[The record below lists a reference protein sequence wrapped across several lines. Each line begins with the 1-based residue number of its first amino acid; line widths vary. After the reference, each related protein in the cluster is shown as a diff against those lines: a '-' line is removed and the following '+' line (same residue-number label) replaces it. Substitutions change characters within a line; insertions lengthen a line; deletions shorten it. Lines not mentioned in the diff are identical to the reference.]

1 MPLCVIFNLSMEF
14 GVFPH
19 EWKKSFITRLFKS
32 CDRNNIENYRP
43 ISGLLIIAKVFESL
57 VKSLSNSVNSYI
69 IPEQHGFIVGKNT
82 VTNLAIYSHDIVH
95 FFFYVID
102 MYYIYT
108 DFKKEFDKVN
118 HLILLNKLNNF
129 GIHGPLLKWFESYL
143 VDRQQIVKINNYFSR
158 PFFPPSGV
166 PQGSHLG
173 PFVFL
178 IFINDILLN
187 VKNSKALMFADDLKL
202 YYTIHNLNDCLRLQD
217 DLDLILNWCNI
228 NDM

>member
-1 MPLCVIFNLSMEF
+1 ME
-14 GVFPH
+14 
-19 EWKKSFITRLFKS
+19 
-32 CDRNNIENYRP
+32 
-43 ISGLLIIAKVFESL
+43 SGL
-57 VKSLSNSVNSYI
+57 
-69 IPEQHGFIVGKNT
+69 Q
-82 VTNLAIYSHDIVH
+82 
-95 FFFYVID
+95 ID
-102 MYYIYT
+102 SIYT
-108 DFKKEFDKVN
+108 DFKKAFDRVN
-118 HLILLNKLNNF
+118 HSILPNKLNNF

-158 PFFPPSGV
+158 PFSPPSGV

-217 DLDLILNWCNI
+217 DLDSILNWCNI
-228 NDM
+228 NDMQLNINKCKSITFTRKRTKINYNLNNINLDSVSEIRDLSVLFNAKVTFKSHINNVANRAFKLCGFISRQSSEFINNTAMTIF